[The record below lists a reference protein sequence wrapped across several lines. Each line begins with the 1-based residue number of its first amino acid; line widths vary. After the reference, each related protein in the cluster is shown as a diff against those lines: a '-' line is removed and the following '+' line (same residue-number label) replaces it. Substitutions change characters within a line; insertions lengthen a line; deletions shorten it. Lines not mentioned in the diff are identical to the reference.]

1 MNSFNKNSVQVFIFC
16 FEESIFIF
24 YCNYMKILINNYH
37 DLKSKF
43 QLKKML
49 FQFYHNY
56 MKKKLKNN

>member
-37 DLKSKF
+37 DLKCKF
-43 QLKKML
+43 QLKKNAFSIL
-49 FQFYHNY
+49 SQLYE
-56 MKKKLKNN
+56 KN